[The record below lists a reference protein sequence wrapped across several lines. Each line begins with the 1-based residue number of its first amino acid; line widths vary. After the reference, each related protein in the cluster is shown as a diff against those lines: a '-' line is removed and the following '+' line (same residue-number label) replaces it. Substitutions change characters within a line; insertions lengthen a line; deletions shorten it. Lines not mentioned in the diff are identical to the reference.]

1 MGKFLRKYNKWIL
14 PVFLILLMLTWATSG
29 TGMGSDPGK
38 RVVAT
43 LAGSKIRASEMLK
56 AEQEY
61 RALRDYLPGMVTM
74 RAGIESGPHWYLM
87 AMQAE
92 RAGLV
97 GDKGDGE
104 AWEEG
109 LVAEEARYEVM
120 GNPQYR
126 GIAEFLL
133 NNPQMMNQFTQQ
145 TQQRMTLMRE
155 RARGSLTSDEFG
167 RALSRLRGVTRMI
180 DAFQF
185 APRISDVR
193 MVGKVGDLSTRVSFD
208 ALEIP
213 ADRVPGVA
221 EPTEET
227 LAAMFERYKGVKP
240 GTGEHGFGYEEPKR
254 VKIEW
259 MTLSNAAVGAAVTLD
274 PIEVNKH
281 WQQNRATF
289 KGEFAAERSNVE
301 TALRTAK
308 IDAAL
313 TEADRVIRAR
323 IRSAT
328 RNLDAAAGVKRLPD
342 DWSTR
347 RPSMEE
353 LARVVVAEVASVRM
367 PQPEVQVKA
376 SAFTPIEEFRS
387 MGALAGAQFRVGT
400 QTGGIVDLLGQTY
413 ELSKSNSLGLQAG
426 IPFEQPLTDS
436 SGNRYYVTVLEAK
449 LESPAE
455 SLASVRDRVT
465 SDARKLA
472 AFEKLK
478 VEAAA
483 LQVQAIT
490 DGLEGLA
497 KAFGTGGGAATDLT
511 IDRRV
516 LLSGDQM
523 DRAYPQYDLKE
534 LREAVEAQIDILG
547 HATKATQENAA
558 QRTLTV
564 ALPARQSLAVVQ
576 VTGHEPLSQEGMRT
590 LTLQQARNLTGRD
603 LLEQLRDEKAVN
615 PFAFETLKGEMA
627 FVDLDQPA
635 AAVPEPKPAT
645 GEAPAQGG

>member
-1 MGKFLRKYNKWIL
+1 MRKFLRKYNKWIL
-14 PVFLILLMLTWATSG
+14 PLFTILLMLTWASSG
-29 TGMGSDPGK
+29 TGMGGDPGK

-43 LAGSKIRASEMLK
+43 LAGSKVRASDMFK
-56 AEQEY
+56 AEQEF

-74 RAGIESGPHWYLM
+74 RAGIESGAHWYLM
-87 AMQAE
+87 ALQAE

-97 GDKGDGE
+97 GDKGDGQ

-109 LVAEEARYEVM
+109 LVSEEARYEVM

-155 RARGSLTSDEFG
+155 RARGALTPDEFG

-213 ADRVPGVA
+213 ADRVSGVA
-221 EPTEET
+221 EPTDET

-240 GTGEHGFGYEEPKR
+240 GTGEYGFGYEEPKR
-254 VKIEW
+254 VTIEW
-259 MTLSNAAVGAAVTLD
+259 MTLSNAAIGAAVTLD
-274 PIEVNKH
+274 PVEVNKH
-281 WQQNRATF
+281 WQQNRGTF

-353 LARVVVAEVASVRM
+353 LARLVVAEVTAVRM

-376 SAFTPIEEFRS
+376 SVFTPIEEFRS

-400 QTGGIVDLLGQTY
+400 QTGGIVDFLGQTY
-413 ELSKSNSLGLQAG
+413 ELSNSNSLGLQAG
-426 IPFEQPLTDS
+426 VPFEQPLTDS

-449 LESPAE
+449 LESPAA
-455 SLASVRDRVT
+455 SLASVRDRVA

-478 VEAAA
+478 VDAAT

-516 LLSGDQM
+516 LLSGDQV

-534 LREAVEAQIDILG
+534 LREAIEAQIDILG
-547 HATKATQENAA
+547 HSTKATPENAA

-576 VTGHEPLSQEGMRT
+576 ITGHEPLSQESMRT
-590 LTLQQARNLTGRD
+590 VTLQAARNLTGRD

-627 FVDLDQPA
+627 FVDLDQPVA
-635 AAVPEPKPAT
+635 APAEPKPAS
-645 GEAPAQGG
+645 GEVPAKGG